1 MIALNDV
8 KDEVFSAGIMG
19 AGVAI
24 LPASGEIRAPFDGT
38 VLSVFQTKH
47 AIGLISKQG
56 VELLIHVGLDTVNL
70 NGQFFDIEVSESE
83 EIKKGDLLGTFE
95 LDTIKK
101 AGYDITTPIIVT
113 NSATLADVITVNL
126 GKHVDN
132 NQKILEAKA

>member
-1 MIALNDV
+1 V

>member
-1 MIALNDV
+1 M
-8 KDEVFSAGIMG
+8 
-19 AGVAI
+19 
-24 LPASGEIRAPFDGT
+24 SGEIRAPFDGT

>member
-1 MIALNDV
+1 
-8 KDEVFSAGIMG
+8 GIMG
-19 AGVAI
+19 AGVAN

-83 EIKKGDLLGTFE
+83 EIKKGDLLGRFE
-95 LDTIKK
+95 LDAIKK

-126 GKHVDN
+126 GKSVDN

>member
-1 MIALNDV
+1 M

-83 EIKKGDLLGTFE
+83 EIKKGDLLGRFE
-95 LDTIKK
+95 LDAIKK

-126 GKHVDN
+126 GKSVDN

>member
-1 MIALNDV
+1 M

>member
-1 MIALNDV
+1 
-8 KDEVFSAGIMG
+8 GIMG

>member
-1 MIALNDV
+1 M

-83 EIKKGDLLGTFE
+83 EIKK
-95 LDTIKK
+95 
-101 AGYDITTPIIVT
+101 
-113 NSATLADVITVNL
+113 VIY
-126 GKHVDN
+126 
-132 NQKILEAKA
+132 